1 MRVDPRIGGL
11 RRDPAPQQRAQAA
24 MIAACDAWRGEA
36 RVAPVLADLAAYGQG
51 DALAGCP
58 ALAALFASGG
68 EATRFAAGFCAR
80 FANKL
85 ADEPLGQLPFRQAH
99 DGTLSTLL
107 LARSGRAQLTL
118 TAQEPGEYSA
128 TSVLFSDAER
138 RDAVIAGSAEARL
151 TSRGTDGALAHED
164 AALATGSRLALDLS
178 REALFVSRVERRLAT
193 LRLSRTAANPGPVRE
208 HDLASGDLLYQAA
221 GTLGHSRQE
230 LMIALLGRMKRRE
243 AAPAIAAVAA
253 GSGPDALRWE
263 ALREALALDTARG
276 FAALSELARSPGDPL
291 APPAAALRTQ
301 LVEAHPQLLALEDMP
316 CRA

>member
-1 MRVDPRIGGL
+1 M
-11 RRDPAPQQRAQAA
+11 
-24 MIAACDAWRGEA
+24 
-36 RVAPVLADLAAYGQG
+36 
-51 DALAGCP
+51 
-58 ALAALFASGG
+58 
-68 EATRFAAGFCAR
+68 
-80 FANKL
+80 
-85 ADEPLGQLPFRQAH
+85 
-99 DGTLSTLL
+99 
-107 LARSGRAQLTL
+107 
-118 TAQEPGEYSA
+118 
-128 TSVLFSDAER
+128 LFSDAER
-138 RDAVIAGSAEARL
+138 RDAVIAGCAEARL

-208 HDLASGDLLYQAA
+208 HDLASGELLYQAA
-221 GTLGHSRQE
+221 GAIAHSRQE
-230 LMIALLGRMKRRE
+230 LMIALLARMKRRE

-263 ALREALALDTARG
+263 ALREALALDTVRG

-291 APPAAALRTQ
+291 APPAAALRAQ